1 MNIAPLTIDQD
12 GPGID
17 LTNQADGVS
26 IQMSDPV
33 TDFEYARNAVTLTF
47 HLVGAL
53 NLRLQF
59 EAMEFGDEPHAPS
72 ASPFGDSENF
82 DGVAVSGD
90 GVDWYEI
97 QDLRGLRSD
106 KLTAYDLDLD
116 AIVSGLGLSYG
127 PAFRIRFCQY
137 DNNPA
142 PKDGI
147 FLQGITLEGD
157 AGPMLHLSLDDN
169 AATPVVLD
177 SAGGAQHQTFLDPGG
192 DANTDAHSVAGVV
205 GTALSFDGVD
215 DQIDLGTAVDGAL
228 GADQDFAIAF
238 WWARGAGNEETGK
251 HIFFSGSNNGRI
263 FAYNNKSGSVYTQ
276 FNIYRALSPE
286 DRLQLSLFGIGYDWN
301 HYVLQRSGDT
311 FELWLNGVMD
321 QSDVNAAN
329 TREFTS
335 TSGFMLGG
343 SASNKAQGS
352 LDDFRVYNRT
362 LYASEITALA
372 TP

>member
-1 MNIAPLTIDQD
+1 MNIPPLTIDQD

-26 IQMSDPV
+26 IQMADPV
-33 TDFEYARNAVTLTF
+33 TDFEYARNAVTMTF

-72 ASPFGDSENF
+72 ASPFGDNENF
-82 DGVAVSGD
+82 DGVAVSVD

-106 KLTAYDLDLD
+106 KFTGYDLDLD

-127 PAFRIRFCQY
+127 SAFRIRFCQY

-147 FLQGITLEGD
+147 FVRGIMLEGD
-157 AGPMLHLSLDDN
+157 AGPLLHLTMDDN

-177 SAGGAQHQTFLDPGG
+177 SAGAAQHQTFLDPGG
-192 DANTDAHSVAGVV
+192 DASTAAHSVPGQV

-251 HIFFSGSNNGRI
+251 HIFFKPSDNGRF
-263 FAYNNKSGSVYTQ
+263 FAYNNKSGSIYTQ
-276 FNIYRALSPE
+276 FNIYRSVSPE
-286 DRLQLSLFGIGYDWN
+286 DRLMLSVFGVGYDWN
-301 HYVLQRSGDT
+301 HYILQRNGDT
-311 FELWLNGVMD
+311 FELWLNGALV
-321 QSDVNAAN
+321 QSDTNAGN
-329 TREFTS
+329 TRDFS
-335 TSGFMLGG
+335 GPSGFTLGG
-343 SASNKAQGS
+343 WATSLAQGTM
-352 LDDFRVYNRT
+352 DDFRVYSRT
-362 LYASEITALA
+362 LYASEIVALA